1 MKQIIA
7 MALLLCCATGS
18 MAAGYNYVEQDQF
31 RQWLEKGKEMTILD
45 IQVPA
50 EYQKHHFKGAME
62 TNAYP
67 VKSADDKQK
76 LDAALPRLSATRS
89 DVVVI
94 CPRGGGGAKNT
105 FDYLK
110 GKGIAESRIY
120 ILKEGMQGWP
130 HKDLVVGIE
139 AAARDVACDCCKP
152 LLRQDAAK

>member
-1 MKQIIA
+1 MNRVLA
-7 MALLLCCATGS
+7 AAALLFFTATFS
-18 MAAGYNYVEQDQF
+18 LAASYNYVAPDQF
-31 RQWLEKGKEMTILD
+31 KQWLEKGKDMSIVD

-50 EYQKHHFKGAME
+50 EYQQRHFKGSLE
-62 TNAYP
+62 TNSYP

-76 LDAALPRLSATRS
+76 LDAILPKLAATKN

-110 GKGIAESRIY
+110 EKGIDEKRIF

-130 HKDLVVGIE
+130 YKELTVGG
-139 AAARDVACDCCKP
+139 K
-152 LLRQDAAK
+152 